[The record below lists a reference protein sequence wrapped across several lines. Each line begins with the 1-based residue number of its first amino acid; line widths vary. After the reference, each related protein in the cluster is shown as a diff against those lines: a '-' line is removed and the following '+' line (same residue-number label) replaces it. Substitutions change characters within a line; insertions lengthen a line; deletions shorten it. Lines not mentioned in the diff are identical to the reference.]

1 MRTAM
6 NAAPANEKLVGL
18 LLEALSWLLV
28 NEVEGAFLAGTEA
41 PEAILDTLAARYPE
55 TTVVLTLGEQ
65 GAAAARGGWRA
76 WGPARKT
83 AVVDTTAAGDTFTG
97 YFISSILEGM
107 PVDEGLKLAAKA
119 SAIAVCREGATA
131 SIPVKAEVE
140 SVDW

>member
-1 MRTAM
+1 
-6 NAAPANEKLVGL
+6 
-18 LLEALSWLLV
+18 

-97 YFISSILEGM
+97 YFLRRALEG
-107 PVDEGLKLAAKA
+107 
-119 SAIAVCREGATA
+119 
-131 SIPVKAEVE
+131 
-140 SVDW
+140 